1 MRNTL
6 IIANNSSHNYNNIV
20 IFTITFICFCSGP
33 GVQVG
38 EETGSNWS
46 ASVVSGGD
54 WPVP

>member
-38 EETGSNWS
+38 EQTGGNWS